1 MNEYLFVYGTLQFP
15 EVQEHVFGR
24 IVPSTPDVLDNFARE
39 NITLGTETYFI
50 VAADVGSSVEGC
62 LLEITPAEL
71 ARGDRYETSAYR
83 RFRVTLRSGIEAW
96 VYGR

>member
-1 MNEYLFVYGTLQFP
+1 MKEYLFVYGTLQFP
-15 EVQEHVFGR
+15 EVQEYVFGR
-24 IVPSTPDVLDNFARE
+24 VVSSTPDVLDDFARE

-50 VAADVGSSVEGC
+50 IAAQSGGVVEGC
-62 LLEITPAEL
+62 LLEITPEEL

-96 VYGR
+96 VYGK